1 MKTLIT
7 LLILCITSSVIAQI
21 PTYVPSNGLVGW
33 WPFNGNANDE
43 SGNGNNG
50 TSGSG
55 VTLISDR
62 FGTSNSAYDFNGN
75 GNISLLNL
83 PTTGSSDFTITSWVK
98 TNDLSVRKG
107 IACWGQDS
115 PWQGTYFYV
124 TANGNLKF
132 DFAYNGGPQ
141 SPSFI
146 ADSSWHF
153 VGITCTNGLIQLYI
167 NGIASGASLQMSPNV
182 NGANKALGANIDN
195 SANNNFIG
203 SLDDFGIWNRALTP
217 TEITNLYNLVNTP
230 APTVSVSP
238 ASTTIC
244 PGTPVTLTSSTSG
257 STACS
262 SVELPSNLQT
272 GLVGYWPFCG
282 NANDASGNGNN
293 GLVNGA
299 TLTTD
304 RFGNSGSAYSFDGVD
319 DYISVPNSPALNLI
333 GDFSIYSWVML
344 ANPNVASV
352 STNHMFILSKNAG
365 ITGQGTWH
373 LALESYNNLPY
384 QLHYNAD
391 PCFCLAT
398 MGGTSSQIANN
409 NWHQLNVTY
418 NSSTSTLKYYIDG
431 ILTYTSSQFTYLNQ
445 QTLYSLLI
453 GKENVGVPGFFNGK
467 LDDIAI
473 WNRALTAAEIQ
484 QLYTSSDATYSWSPG
499 GETTPS
505 ITVSPTTTT
514 TYAVTATANG
524 QSSTSTAVV
533 TVTTPPTITASSLS
547 ICAGESTTLTVA
559 ASGVAPIS
567 PCSTLTGS
575 LSTGIVGYW
584 PFCGNASDVSGN
596 GNDGT
601 VNGATL
607 TTDRFG
613 NANSAYNFDGV
624 NDLIRVPHESSLNLL
639 SNYSISIWFMGGD
652 YQNIFNNN
660 WTLISKRDDNGSCC
674 SPNVPYDVFIPFNNT
689 NYAVVG
695 MAYANGNYTFAT
707 PPNSNPI
714 TSNVWQNITITNSSD
729 NLSFYLNGSNIY
741 STYLSSAMRN
751 SNISDLL
758 FGSVNRE
765 FGAEWMNGKLDDIA
779 IWNRALTTAEIQQ
792 LYTQGQTTYS
802 WSPGGATTPSITV
815 SPTSTTT
822 YTCSVT
828 TNGTTCSSDQVI
840 TVNPIPLVN
849 AGVDQSVCMGSNVTL
864 GAMGAT
870 TYAWSGGVQNGVAF
884 APTSSGT
891 YTVTGTSNGCSAT
904 DGVQVNVMPTAV
916 VSSNPAA
923 ICIGQSSTLTA
934 TVNGASSPCSSL
946 SGSLSTG
953 LVGYWPFCGN
963 ANDVSGNGNNGT
975 VNGATLTTD
984 RFGNLSSAY
993 SFNGSSTT
1001 INCSAQ
1007 GIPTNGSFSVSFW
1020 VKPNSVSGY
1029 QEFMSQNFSP
1039 NAFYLGMN
1047 GGYMRCGDTWQN
1059 TGVQINT
1066 NIWQNIVVV
1075 RTFQSGVKIFINGVL
1090 IAQLNNDLTINN
1102 TNDPLVFGK
1111 QYGTNAEYYNGIL
1124 DDVVT
1129 WNRALTTAEI
1139 QQLYTQ
1145 GQTTYS
1151 WSPGGA
1157 TTPSITVSPTSTTTY
1172 TYTATTNG
1180 VSCPASATVTVN
1192 PLPIASISPAGPVN
1206 LCQGQSVTLCAPN
1219 TPGLTYLWCNA
1230 STTSCITT
1238 NFAGNYCLVVTD
1250 ANGCTSNS
1258 VSTIVNVAPLPTAN
1272 AGLDFTKTCV
1282 TNPSG
1287 TLVGMTPVAGNT
1299 YSWTPATGLSSAS
1312 SANPTANP
1320 TSTTTYTL
1328 TATNTASGCSA
1339 TDQVLVSV
1347 NTALPTVNAGLDQSL
1362 CQGVSTVLN
1371 ASSNGTSLSW
1381 NNGVQNNISFVP
1393 STVGTTTYTA
1403 TATGSN
1409 GCTAID
1415 NVVLTVFNN
1424 PVASAGLDATITCV
1438 QNASGAQIGDVPN
1451 PTYTYSWTPATGLNS
1466 ATIGNP
1472 IANPSTTTTY
1482 TVMVVNANGCMGS
1495 DQVTVTVNN
1504 TPPTANAGLD
1514 QSICM
1519 GASLV
1524 LQGSTNGASGTWN
1537 NGVTNGIPF
1546 TPSQIGTTSYTY
1558 SSIGANGCVNND
1570 QVSVTVNALPVA
1582 NSGQGAVITCVQN
1595 VNGVQLGANPI
1606 SGNTYTWTPTSG
1618 LNNSNSANPTATPN
1632 ATTTYTLLMLD
1643 ANGCSDTA
1651 QVVVTV
1657 NNNPPIVAAGND
1669 ANVCNGDSLYLFANA
1684 TAGSTVVWNST
1695 IQNGSNI
1702 LLAQSGFQVATATAL
1717 NGCTAQDSLLVTI
1730 LQPTTSTLNEVVCD
1744 EFVLNGNVYLQTGT
1758 YTQLLTNAAGCD
1770 STITLNLTINLS
1782 PATPVVYVQNE
1793 VNLSTDVVLGQTYQW
1808 IYCSDMV
1815 PVPAAT
1821 NPTFNPTANAIYA
1834 VVVTNNCGSDTSS
1847 CTTVSTIG
1855 LADHQEPEIVIYPNP
1870 NNGHF
1875 SILLPENNGSAKLEV
1890 LDLNGR
1896 IIFESILNDR
1906 ANELHLESLSSGTY
1920 WLRINQQVP
1929 VPVTKY

>member
-7 LLILCITSSVIAQI
+7 ILILCITSSAIAQI
-21 PTYVPSNGLVGW
+21 PSYIPSNGLVGW

-50 TSGSG
+50 TPGSG

-62 FGTSNSAYDFNGN
+62 FGTSNSAYDFNGY

-146 ADSSWHF
+146 ADNSWHF

-217 TEITNLYNLVNTP
+217 TEITNLYNSINTP

-238 ASTTIC
+238 SSTTIC
-244 PGTPVTLTSSTSG
+244 PGNPTTLTASACG

-262 SVELPSNLQT
+262 SSGLPTSLQT

-293 GLVNGA
+293 GTVNGA
-299 TLTTD
+299 TLTSD
-304 RFGNSGSAYSFDGVD
+304 RYGNTSSAYNFNGSSNYIDVGNNNSLNSNIVTISAWYNAVD
-319 DYISVPNSPALNLI
+319 YGSSAQGFQGNL
-333 GDFSIYSWVML
+333 
-344 ANPNVASV
+344 V
-352 STNHMFILSKNAG
+352 SKREQSGWGGAY
-365 ITGQGTWH
+365 Q
-373 LALESYNNLPY
+373 LALMSNPSNLVYAPYTIAGQNGNVYSTLQPLGQWIHVVYVHDLNSARIYINGVLSGTTLVSGGLTFNNLPVWFGARP
-384 QLHYNAD
+384 NA
-391 PCFCLAT
+391 
-398 MGGTSSQIANN
+398 GGLS
-409 NWHQLNVTY
+409 H
-418 NSSTSTLKYYIDG
+418 
-431 ILTYTSSQFTYLNQ
+431 
-445 QTLYSLLI
+445 
-453 GKENVGVPGFFNGK
+453 FFNGK

-473 WNRALTAAEIQ
+473 WNRALTATEIQ
-484 QLYTSSDATYSWSPG
+484 QLYTTSDATYSWSPG

-514 TYAVTATANG
+514 TYTVTATANG
-524 QSSTSTAVV
+524 QSSTSSAVV
-533 TVTTPPTITASSLS
+533 TVTTPPTITPSSSS
-547 ICAGESTTLTVA
+547 ICAGESTTLTA
-559 ASGVAPIS
+559 TTNSNTCAN
-567 PCSTLTGS
+567 LTGS
-575 LSTGIVGYW
+575 LSSGLVGYW
-584 PFCGNASDVSGN
+584 PFCGNANDVSGN
-596 GNDGT
+596 GNHGT

-613 NANSAYNFDGV
+613 NSNSAYNFSGSNDIVISSNFYNNGLTNSTISLWFNTASTSQLSQCIYNTIPHDGEAFV
-624 NDLIRVPHESSLNLL
+624 WNHVIAPNLINHFKNQNTSINLWNIFGANTL
-639 SNYSISIWFMGGD
+639 NYSGIQTNNWIHISIVKSNLTYTYFVNG
-652 YQNIFNNN
+652 NIDK
-660 WTLISKRDDNGSCC
+660 ISISTIAAINEM
-674 SPNVPYDVFIPFNNT
+674 
-689 NYAVVG
+689 VG
-695 MAYANGNYTFAT
+695 MRF
-707 PPNSNPI
+707 
-714 TSNVWQNITITNSSD
+714 
-729 NLSFYLNGSNIY
+729 GS
-741 STYLSSAMRN
+741 SSAYG
-751 SNISDLL
+751 
-758 FGSVNRE
+758 GSE
-765 FGAEWMNGKLDDIA
+765 YFIGKLDDIA

-864 GAMGAT
+864 SATGAT

-904 DGVQVNVMPTAV
+904 DEVQ
-916 VSSNPAA
+916 
-923 ICIGQSSTLTA
+923 
-934 TVNGASSPCSSL
+934 
-946 SGSLSTG
+946 
-953 LVGYWPFCGN
+953 
-963 ANDVSGNGNNGT
+963 
-975 VNGATLTTD
+975 
-984 RFGNLSSAY
+984 
-993 SFNGSSTT
+993 
-1001 INCSAQ
+1001 
-1007 GIPTNGSFSVSFW
+1007 
-1020 VKPNSVSGY
+1020 
-1029 QEFMSQNFSP
+1029 
-1039 NAFYLGMN
+1039 
-1047 GGYMRCGDTWQN
+1047 
-1059 TGVQINT
+1059 
-1066 NIWQNIVVV
+1066 
-1075 RTFQSGVKIFINGVL
+1075 
-1090 IAQLNNDLTINN
+1090 
-1102 TNDPLVFGK
+1102 
-1111 QYGTNAEYYNGIL
+1111 
-1124 DDVVT
+1124 
-1129 WNRALTTAEI
+1129 
-1139 QQLYTQ
+1139 
-1145 GQTTYS
+1145 
-1151 WSPGGA
+1151 
-1157 TTPSITVSPTSTTTY
+1157 
-1172 TYTATTNG
+1172 
-1180 VSCPASATVTVN
+1180 VTVN
-1192 PLPIASISPAGPVN
+1192 P
-1206 LCQGQSVTLCAPN
+1206 
-1219 TPGLTYLWCNA
+1219 
-1230 STTSCITT
+1230 
-1238 NFAGNYCLVVTD
+1238 
-1250 ANGCTSNS
+1250 
-1258 VSTIVNVAPLPTAN
+1258 
-1272 AGLDFTKTCV
+1272 
-1282 TNPSG
+1282 
-1287 TLVGMTPVAGNT
+1287 
-1299 YSWTPATGLSSAS
+1299 
-1312 SANPTANP
+1312 
-1320 TSTTTYTL
+1320 
-1328 TATNTASGCSA
+1328 
-1339 TDQVLVSV
+1339 
-1347 NTALPTVNAGLDQSL
+1347 LPTVNAGLDQTI

-1424 PVASAGLDATITCV
+1424 PVANAGLDATITCV
-1438 QNASGAQIGDVPN
+1438 QNASGTQIGDVQN
-1451 PTYTYSWTPATGLNS
+1451 PTYTYGWTPATGLNS

-1472 IANPSTTTTY
+1472 IAHPSTTTTY

-1618 LNNSNSANPTATPN
+1618 LNNSNTANPTATPN
-1632 ATTTYTLLMLD
+1632 ATTTYTLLMSD

-1684 TAGSTVVWNST
+1684 TAGTTVVWNGT

-1702 LLAQSGFQVATATAL
+1702 LPAQSGFQVATATAL

-1730 LQPTTSTLNEVVCD
+1730 LQPTTSTLNEVACD

-1834 VVVTNNCGSDTSS
+1834 VVVTNNCGADTSS

-1855 LADHQEPEIVIYPNP
+1855 LADHAQTSILVYPNP
-1870 NNGHF
+1870 GNDQIHIQINEA
-1875 SILLPENNGSAKLEV
+1875 LLNTNYEIY
-1890 LDLNGR
+1890 DLNGR
-1896 IIFESILNDR
+1896 VLQRGIFNQILNDLYLGNFAR
-1906 ANELHLESLSSGTY
+1906 GVYT
-1920 WLRINQQVP
+1920 LRTISQYPIQII
-1929 VPVTKY
+1929 KQ